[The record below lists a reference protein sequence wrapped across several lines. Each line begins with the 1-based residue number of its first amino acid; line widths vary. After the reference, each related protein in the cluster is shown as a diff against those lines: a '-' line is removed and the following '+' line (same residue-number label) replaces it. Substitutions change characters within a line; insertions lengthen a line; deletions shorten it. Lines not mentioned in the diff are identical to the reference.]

1 MANAT
6 SLPHMR
12 ITSWNMLHGMEIPP
26 NPAGP
31 SSAALRSAIAQLDC
45 EVIAVQEVDYNLPRS
60 GGSNQI
66 EEIAAA
72 NNAAHWAFA
81 PSIIGTPGE
90 SWRKLKAG
98 EDRIVS
104 NKAPSDLAGSY
115 GVAIASQ
122 IPVVSWHRLDLG
134 NSPVGMPLI
143 VPTESE
149 TSSKAKLRA
158 IYVHDE
164 PRLALGATLANGWT
178 IFNTHL
184 SFVPGVNL
192 RQLSKLKNWAIQVAK
207 ETDTKPMILGDLN
220 LPKNIPAVGGKWSSL
235 ISQNTYPSWG
245 AKIQFDYIL
254 IPSEVKIS
262 STDLGTAA
270 TGMSDHLPLRAEV
283 N

>member
-1 MANAT
+1 
-6 SLPHMR
+6 MR
-12 ITSWNMLHGMEIPP
+12 ITSWNVLHGMEIPP

-31 SSAALRSAIAQLDC
+31 APDALGKAIAQLDC
-45 EVIAVQEVDYNLPRS
+45 EVIAMQEVDYNLPRS
-60 GGSNQI
+60 GDSNQI
-66 EEIAAA
+66 ADIAAA
-72 NNAAHWAFA
+72 NSAAYWAFA
-81 PSIIGTPGE
+81 PSIVGTPGE
-90 SWRKLKAG
+90 NWRKLKDR
-98 EDRIVS
+98 EERIVT
-104 NKAPSDLAGSY
+104 NKSPSDLGGSY
-115 GVAIASQ
+115 GIAIASQ

-143 VPTESE
+143 VPTESQ

-164 PRLALGATLANGWT
+164 PRLALGATLENGWT

-192 RQLSKLKNWAIQVAK
+192 RQLSKLKKWALQVAK

-220 LPKNIPAVGGKWSSL
+220 LPKNIPAVGGNWSSL

-245 AKIQFDYIL
+245 AKIQFDYMIV
-254 IPSEVKIS
+254 PSNLKIS
-262 STDLGTAA
+262 VNNLGTTA